1 MTEGLM
7 TVKEVARYLSLN
19 EKKIYALIKGSDIPC
34 TKVTGKWMFPK
45 RHIDRWLEENLQGR
59 GRFESISVKGS
70 HDPALDLLAS
80 EVHERFPRLT
90 VLSAHV
96 GSLEGLMTIGR
107 GGAHMSGVH
116 LFDPE
121 TKEYNIT
128 FIRRYSHARKLII
141 IHFLDREQGL
151 IVQRDNPLG
160 VRGLEDIAKRDV
172 RFINRQK
179 GSGTRLLLDHH
190 LGRLGIDPG
199 RVSGYEDCVSTHT
212 DVAAAVRNGRVDVG
226 LGVRAAASGLDF
238 IPVAKERYDFVVRK
252 DYFYTEPLQKCMD
265 VMRSRRFGERVKQMG
280 GYDITDRGA
289 VLSWG

>member
-1 MTEGLM
+1 M

-19 EKKIYALIKGSDIPC
+19 EKKIYALIKREDIPC

-45 RHIDRWLEENLQGR
+45 RHIDRWLEENMQGS
-59 GRFESISVKGS
+59 GRFDSISVKGS

-96 GSLEGLMTIGR
+96 GSLEGLAAIGR

-121 TKEYNIT
+121 TNEYNIT
-128 FIRRYSHARKLII
+128 FIRRYVQALKPIV

-151 IVQRDNPLG
+151 IVQKGNPLG
-160 VRGLEDIAKRDV
+160 ICGFEDLAKRDV

-190 LGRLGIDPG
+190 LGRLGID
-199 RVSGYEDCVSTHT
+199 SGAVVGYGDCVSTHT
-212 DVAAAVRNGRVDVG
+212 EVAAAVRRGRAGAG
-226 LGVRAAASGLDF
+226 LGVRAAAAGLDF
-238 IPVAKERYDFVVRK
+238 VPVTKERYDFVVRK
-252 DYFYTEPLQKCMD
+252 EYFYTEPLQKCMD
-265 VMRSRRFGERVKQMG
+265 VMRSRRFRDRVKQMG
-280 GYDITDRGA
+280 GYDITDTGA